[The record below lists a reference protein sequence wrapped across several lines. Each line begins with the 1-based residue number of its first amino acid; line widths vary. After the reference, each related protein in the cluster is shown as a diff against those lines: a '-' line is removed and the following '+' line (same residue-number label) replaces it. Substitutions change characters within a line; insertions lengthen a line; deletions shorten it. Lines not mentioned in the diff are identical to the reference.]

1 MEGKDAK
8 KERSYALIA
17 FILLLAFIIY
27 ANRDALVGYSNS
39 FFWIFVVLLVVFLF
53 FITGLFR
60 KSLIELKEY
69 ERAVILRFGKFKRV
83 GGPGWTLVLP
93 VIESHILVDL
103 RTKTLDVEKQD
114 VITKDSI
121 EVKIDAVIYLRIK
134 KDKESVAKSVLEVQ
148 NLEQASRTYIMA
160 ALRDVIGAMDCAD
173 LISNI
178 ETVNSYLH
186 ETLSEITKQ
195 WGVEVVA
202 VQIKDLDLPEPILK
216 AMHEQKAAV
225 QEKLARQQRAEAQ
238 KIEVDAIKQAAGDLN
253 EKVLNYLYIK
263 ALEKISDGQSTK
275 IFFPVQFTELAQAIS
290 SSIGAKNSDIE
301 PLLKRA
307 IQLNVEKAIKKA
319 KKGKRKRR

>member
-1 MEGKDAK
+1 MEGKERK

-27 ANRDALVGYSNS
+27 ANRTSLSEYYHE
-39 FFWIFVVLLVVFLF
+39 FPWLFVVLFVLFLF
-53 FITGLFR
+53 FMAGLFG
-60 KSLIELKEY
+60 KALIELREY
-69 ERAVILRFGKFKRV
+69 ERAVILRFGKFNRV

-93 VIESHILVDL
+93 FIESHILVDL

-121 EVKIDAVIYLRIK
+121 EVKIDAVIYLRVK

-178 ETVNSYLH
+178 EAVNTYLH

-238 KIEVDAIKQAAGDLN
+238 KIEVETINQAACRLN
-253 EKVLNYLYIK
+253 ENVLNYLYIK

-290 SSIGAKNSDIE
+290 NSIGSKNSNIE
-301 PLLKRA
+301 PLLKKA
-307 IQLNVEKAIKKA
+307 IQLNLEKAIKKA
-319 KKGKRKRR
+319 KRKGKK